1 MSGSVLNEAIGMDA
15 LRYRVILEP
24 EEGGGFNV
32 VVPAFPEIHTCG
44 RDRDDA
50 LAMARDAIE
59 LTILHHQDRGR
70 EIPPSDLEDVA
81 IEMVDVHPP
90 AA

>member
-1 MSGSVLNEAIGMDA
+1 MAGST

-24 EEGGGFNV
+24 EEDGGYNV

-44 RDRDDA
+44 DSRDDA

-59 LTILHHQDRGR
+59 LTLEYYREEGR
-70 EIPPSDLEDVA
+70 DVPPSDLENVA
-81 IEMVDVHPP
+81 ITMIDVHPP

>member
-1 MSGSVLNEAIGMDA
+1 MSGPVLNESIGMDA

-24 EEGGGFNV
+24 EEEGGFNV
-32 VVPAFPEIHTCG
+32 VIPAFPEVHTCG
-44 RDRDDA
+44 RDRNDA

-59 LTILHHQDRGR
+59 LAILHHRDTGR
-70 EIPPSDLEDVA
+70 EVPPSDLEDVA
-81 IEMVDVHPP
+81 IEMVDVHSP

>member
-1 MSGSVLNEAIGMDA
+1 MSGSVLNESIGMDA

-24 EEGGGFNV
+24 QGDDGYNV

-50 LAMARDAIE
+50 LRMARDAIE
-59 LTILHHQDRGR
+59 LAILHYRDSGR

-81 IEMVDVHPP
+81 IEMVDVHLP